1 MSSEQSTCHF
11 WCIIS
16 FFDHWFG
23 SDASVCKE
31 KQYDLKMTLTMQGM
45 RVLDN
50 ACEIGIDK
58 SERPMQLWKT
68 LEQ

>member
-1 MSSEQSTCHF
+1 MM
-11 WCIIS
+11 I
-16 FFDHWFG
+16 
-23 SDASVCKE
+23 
-31 KQYDLKMTLTMQGM
+31 LTSQGM

>member
-1 MSSEQSTCHF
+1 MQLMAQ
-11 WCIIS
+11 
-16 FFDHWFG
+16 
-23 SDASVCKE
+23 ASLTACPS
-31 KQYDLKMTLTMQGM
+31 TMQGM